1 MSFEITNNAEDVLS
15 QKVITPQIVCEI
27 EGYGDLLTS
36 AAITEI
42 ARFDNPGL
50 FFDMP
55 GLFFDVGVSVDNQQN
70 LISLN
75 GTTNQ
80 ITQQILQD
88 QAEGS
93 STTNVT
99 IAVVNKDN
107 VFSDLVTP
115 SVTSDLISK
124 KATVY
129 LGAEG
134 MNFPEDFI
142 RIFVGN
148 VTSITMNSGMIRVN
162 IAHPENQKR
171 SELFVKAQTELGAAL
186 TNIAI
191 SLTIDDTSAFIL
203 PKGQCRSFVKIDD
216 EIIEYTG
223 KSSTQL
229 TGLIRGSL
237 GTLAAA
243 HDDEAP
249 AESFYMLG
257 DATSNSNALD
267 LALQV
272 MISGQGVFYTST
284 VSSIGISASPLTQKN
299 FYFENVFLK
308 RNQNVQAGDNI
319 TVTLAT
325 NAGNNV
331 TSATILDL
339 IETELGTQVIVAN
352 TLIPEA
358 TTSAVCAFT
367 SQYDTL
373 PDGLA
378 LAPDQVDI
386 DEFLKIK
393 NLFGSSL
400 PNYKLYL
407 KDTISG
413 KDLVNKEILFPAACF
428 SIPRKGRISVGK
440 TRPPIAEFDTRII
453 DENTVLNASN
463 LVIERSSTDNFYNSV
478 VYRFEESA
486 VEDKFLAGRV
496 TLSADS
502 TNRIKVGNK
511 TFTVESKGLRKTTDN
526 EAVIQNNAQRLLD
539 RYQFG
544 AEIIRNVLVPFT
556 VGWATEVGDTVI
568 VQGLNIL
575 DSKTGETN
583 LSPRIME
590 VTNRSFNF
598 RTGQITLDLT
608 DTAFEVEGRY
618 GVISPS
624 SILGTGSTTTELVL
638 LESFSTPDT
647 KLEKYKWQN
656 YVGQPIIIHSPDYST
671 SYTATI
677 TGFSPSNDAIMT
689 VSGLS
694 TAPAAGLIIDIAEYD
709 TASALLKATHVFF
722 NPHLLVTANS
732 GSQTQFTVADDSFF
746 FIGSVVKVH
755 DLDWSLNSVEAKV
768 TNIAAGVITV
778 DRDLGFN
785 PQTGHEV
792 ELIGFVS
799 DEGTPYRTL

>member
-1 MSFEITNNAEDVLS
+1 MSFEITANAEDVLS

-27 EGYGDLLTS
+27 EGYGDLITS
-36 AAITEI
+36 ASITEI

-50 FFDMP
+50 FFDQP

-115 SVTSDLISK
+115 SVSSDLISK

-134 MNFPEDFI
+134 MNFPDDFI

-148 VTSITMNSGMIRVN
+148 VTSITMNAGLIKIN
-162 IAHPENQKR
+162 IAHPENKKR
-171 SELFVKAQTELGAAL
+171 IDLFVKAQTELTAAM
-186 TNIAI
+186 TNIQT
-191 SLTIDDTSAFIL
+191 SMSVDDASQFIL
-203 PKGQCRSFVKIDD
+203 PKGLLRSYVKIDD
-216 EIIEYTG
+216 EIMEFTG
-223 KSSTQL
+223 STATTL
-229 TGLIRGSL
+229 TGLVRGAL
-237 GTLAAA
+237 GTIAAP
-243 HDDEAP
+243 HDDGAP
-249 AESFYMLG
+249 AESFYVLG
-257 DATSNSNALD
+257 DATSTSNAID

-272 MISGQGVFYTST
+272 MISGSGNYFEGPI
-284 VSSIGISASPLTQKN
+284 SSIGISASAVEKNN

-308 RNQNVQAGDNI
+308 RQYNVQAGDKI
-319 TVTLAT
+319 TVFLAT
-325 NAGNNV
+325 TPGNNV
-331 TSATILDL
+331 TAQPILDL
-339 IETELGTQVIVAN
+339 IETDLGTRVIVGT
-352 TLIPEA
+352 TLTPEA
-358 TTSAVCAFT
+358 MTSATASIK

-378 LAPDQVDI
+378 LDPDQVDV
-386 DEFLKIK
+386 DEFLKVK
-393 NLFGSSL
+393 QLFGSSL
-400 PNYKLYL
+400 PNYKIYL

-413 KDLVNKEILFPAACF
+413 KDLINKELFFPAACF

-440 TRPPIAEFDTRII
+440 TRPPIAEFNTRII

-463 LVIERSSTDNFYNSV
+463 LTIDRSSTENFYNSV

-486 VEDKFLAGRV
+486 LEDKFLAGRV
-496 TLSADS
+496 TISADS

-544 AEIIRNVLVPFT
+544 AEIIKNVQVSFT
-556 VGWATEVGDTVI
+556 TGWATEVGDTAI

-583 LSPRIME
+583 LSARIME

-598 RTGQITLDLT
+598 RTGQISLDLT

-624 SILGTGSTTTELVL
+624 SILGAGSTTTQLVL
-638 LESFSTPDT
+638 TQSYATPDT
-647 KLEKYKWQN
+647 KNEKYKWQN
-656 YVGQPIIIHSPDYST
+656 YIGQPIVIHSPDYAT

-677 TGFSPSNDAIMT
+677 EGFSASNDAIML

-722 NPHLLVTANS
+722 NPHVLVTANS
-732 GSQTQFTVADDSFF
+732 GNQTTLTVATPSVFF
-746 FIGSVVKVH
+746 VGSTIKVH
-755 DLDWSLNSVEAKV
+755 NIDWALNSVEAKV
-768 TNIAAGVITV
+768 TDITGSMLTV
-778 DRDLGFN
+778 DKSLGFN

-799 DEGTPYRTL
+799 DEGKPYRIL